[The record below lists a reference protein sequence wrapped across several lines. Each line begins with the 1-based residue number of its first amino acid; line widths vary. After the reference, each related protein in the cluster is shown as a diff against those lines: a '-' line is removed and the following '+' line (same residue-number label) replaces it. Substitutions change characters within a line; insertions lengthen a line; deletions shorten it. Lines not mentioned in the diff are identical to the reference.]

1 MPSSMNRGRPVGCR
15 RWRMPVAADH
25 SNRLFDDESLPV
37 ALLASKCDL
46 LSRVVKLTRQ
56 AILRDASN
64 KPPRDSSGLWQY
76 ELNLITYDRDLDE
89 ERLRGHALRYLHKG
103 PMPPANTVGGIDDE
117 DLHTHHVAG
126 LGYPAHVTE
135 EADDPRCLV

>member
-1 MPSSMNRGRPVGCR
+1 MTL
-15 RWRMPVAADH
+15 D
-25 SNRLFDDESLPV
+25 SLP
-37 ALLASKCDL
+37 DL
-46 LSRVVKLTRQ
+46 DT
-56 AILRDASN
+56 
-64 KPPRDSSGLWQY
+64 SGLCLVKTLSTALTCWPY
-76 ELNLITYDRDLDE
+76 RNMALITYDRDLDE

-135 EADDPRCLV
+135 EAGDSRCLVGGHRPV